1 MLSDIKREYIVT
13 VKEHSDLGN
22 FYDEMETSGSDGYC
36 PDREVECLARRNISR
51 NTHYKLSELDV
62 SKLKDHPNV
71 INIELAPNER
81 GLEETPLWGP
91 QSGDFQKNTTFSSGD
106 LNWGLKRV
114 VDGVQTANWGVDG
127 QMVLNDTIQTG
138 SSGKNVDLVIV
149 DSHVNHEH
157 PEFWI
162 NPLSNTG
169 SRMNQINW
177 FQYASAIGDSN
188 ASGKTYTYS
197 ATGYGNPGQSN
208 HGTHVAGTAG
218 GNTQGWA
225 RDANLYNIAFST
237 DLVNNRSGTSYSS
250 FAVYLFDYLRE
261 FHKQKSVNT
270 KTGRKNPTITN
281 HSWGYSQGSPD
292 LNSITNVNYRGANT
306 SVSGS
311 DAERKTIL
319 EANGVPCPF
328 NTTLYRVPVRV
339 SSVEADVQDA
349 INDGIIVVSSAGN
362 SYWMCD
368 LPTGSDFNNYY
379 QIGAST
385 YYHSKG
391 SSPGADANAICVGSV
406 GDVKDEYKS
415 DFSNIGPRVDI
426 WSPGS
431 NIISSVFDTTAST
444 EGYGTLVNDPR
455 DANFKLADIDGTS
468 MSGPQVAGYLA
479 CLAEQEPNMTQEDA
493 IQHIKDFAKADQVS
507 SDGSAA
513 GYGEAEWTTA
523 GTYSWTCPAGV
534 TQVSA
539 VCVGSGGGERSG
551 GGGGLGYKNNIP
563 VTAGQAYA
571 VQVGAASQTQHG
583 EASFFISASTV
594 QGEGGTKG
602 GGSYGEGGGYTGDG
616 GGNGGGG
623 ANYIHGDNG
632 GGGGAGGYSGNGG
645 NGGYHG
651 NTQGTDG
658 AGGGGGGG
666 GGFSDGLTQGCGG
679 GGVGIYGEGTSG
691 TGGNLQ
697 NGGNGGSG
705 GTTGGSSSSNN
716 GRKGG
721 EYGGGAGCW
730 SWNNAYQDTIGGGGA
745 VRIVWWSDPSTA
757 RTFPST
763 NVSKT
768 TLWSEN
774 YKDLA
779 NSNNRY
785 LYFEKK
791 RPDSAVVYP
800 HENWKNRNKNAE
812 NYTIGVTN
820 SGASAYVL
828 NGTDGSG
835 SISGNNVTV
844 QARVGDTLT
853 FNVSVAGHPFWIKT
867 ANTNGTGSGADGVT
881 NNGAES
887 GTVTWTPS
895 SPGTYY
901 YICQYHGGMV
911 GTITITDGG
920 LTYPRPRKVIT
931 KTQQFPDSY
940 QWNFSITANAGRY
953 VFAPS
958 YDRNGTVPTF
968 DVSQGG
974 RNTITAVQGDNIQFT
989 INAAGHP
996 FYISNRQGVGQPS
1009 PSEVPS
1015 GITNNGA
1022 DNAVVVWDTAG
1033 ITPGTYW
1040 YNCQYHSTM
1049 WGNIVITS

>member
-13 VKEHSDLGN
+13 VREHGDLGN

-91 QSGDFQKNTTFSSGD
+91 QTGDFQKNTTFSSGD

-127 QMVLNDTIQTG
+127 QMVINGTIQTG

-261 FHKQKSVNT
+261 FHKQKSVNS

-319 EANGVPCPF
+319 EANGVPCPY

-362 SYWMCD
+362 SFWMCD

-468 MSGPQVAGYLA
+468 MAGPQVAGYLA

-507 SDGSAA
+507 SDGSAE
-513 GYGEAEWTTA
+513 GYGEAEWITP

-534 TQVSA
+534 FVVSA
-539 VCVGSGGGERSG
+539 VCIGAGGGERSG
-551 GGGGLGYKNNIP
+551 GGGGLGYKNNIG
-563 VTAGQAYA
+563 VTPGQSYS
-571 VQVGAASQTQHG
+571 VQVGNNGQNENG

-594 QGEGGTKG
+594 QGQGGAKG
-602 GGSYGEGGGYTGDG
+602 GSNGEGGGYTGDG

-623 ANYIHGDNG
+623 AVFTHGDAG

-645 NGGYHG
+645 LGGVQNYNSGNGWDGSG
-651 NTQGTDG
+651 G
-658 AGGGGGGG
+658 AGGGG
-666 GGFSDGLTQGCGG
+666 SDGMYNGSFGSGGDG
-679 GGVGIYGEGTSG
+679 GGVGLYGEGNSG
-691 TGGNLQ
+691 TGGVSGVQSNGQ
-697 NGGNGGSG
+697 NGNPGFGGDGQS
-705 GTTGGSSSSNN
+705 
-716 GRKGG
+716 
-721 EYGGGAGCW
+721 YGGGGHG
-730 SWNNAYQDTIGGGGA
+730 SNQNNPGPGASGA
-745 VRIVWWSDPSTA
+745 VRIIW
-757 RTFPST
+757 
-763 NVSKT
+763 
-768 TLWSEN
+768 
-774 YKDLA
+774 
-779 NSNNRY
+779 
-785 LYFEKK
+785 
-791 RPDSAVVYP
+791 
-800 HENWKNRNKNAE
+800 
-812 NYTIGVTN
+812 
-820 SGASAYVL
+820 
-828 NGTDGSG
+828 GSG
-835 SISGNNVTV
+835 R
-844 QARVGDTLT
+844 A
-853 FNVSVAGHPFWIKT
+853 
-867 ANTNGTGSGADGVT
+867 
-881 NNGAES
+881 
-887 GTVTWTPS
+887 
-895 SPGTYY
+895 
-901 YICQYHGGMV
+901 
-911 GTITITDGG
+911 
-920 LTYPRPRKVIT
+920 
-931 KTQQFPDSY
+931 FPWY
-940 QWNFSITANAGRY
+940 AAKL
-953 VFAPS
+953 P
-958 YDRNGTVPTF
+958 
-968 DVSQGG
+968 
-974 RNTITAVQGDNIQFT
+974 VQGQQAYT
-989 INAAGHP
+989 
-996 FYISNRQGVGQPS
+996 
-1009 PSEVPS
+1009 
-1015 GITNNGA
+1015 
-1022 DNAVVVWDTAG
+1022 
-1033 ITPGTYW
+1033 TPGTYSW
-1040 YNCQYHSTM
+1040 TVPS
-1049 WGNIVITS
+1049 GVTSVSLRGWF

>member
-13 VKEHSDLGN
+13 VREHGDLGN

-36 PDREVECLARRNISR
+36 PDREVECLARRNVSR

-157 PEFWI
+157 PEFWV

-169 SRMNQINW
+169 SRMNQIDW
-177 FQYASAIGDSN
+177 FQYSANIGDSN
-188 ASGKTYTYS
+188 AAGKTYTYS

-261 FHKQKSVNT
+261 FHKWKGVNP

-292 LNSITNVNYRGANT
+292 LNSITNVVYRGTST
-306 SVSGS
+306 SVSGT
-311 DAERKTIL
+311 DAERKVIL
-319 EANGVPCPF
+319 EANGVPCPY

-339 SSVEADVQDA
+339 SSVGADVQDA

-415 DFSNIGPRVDI
+415 SFSNIGARVDI
-426 WSPGS
+426 FAPGS

-523 GTYSWTCPAGV
+523 GTYTWTCPAGV

-539 VCVGSGGGERSG
+539 VVIGAGGGDRNA
-551 GGGGLGYKNNIP
+551 GGGGLGWKNNIP
-563 VTAGQAYA
+563 VTAGQTYT
-571 VQVGAASQTQHG
+571 VEVGAGSANLSG
-583 EASFFISASTV
+583 GDSYFINSTTV
-594 QGEGGTKG
+594 NGEGGRNTANG
-602 GGSYGEGGGYTGDG
+602 GTGGTYVGDG
-616 GGNGGGG
+616 GGNGGSG
-623 ANYIHGDNG
+623 NTNDNG

-645 NGGYHG
+645 MGGYYG
-651 NTQGTDG
+651 NTQGADG
-658 AGGGGGGG
+658 TGGGGGGG
-666 GGFSDGLTQGCGG
+666 GGWSTGVAQGAGG
-679 GGVGIYGEGTSG
+679 GGVGIYGEGTNG
-691 TGGNLQ
+691 VGGNSQ
-697 NGGNGGSG
+697 AGGGGGSG
-705 GTTGGSSSSNN
+705 GTTPSVSASAPN
-716 GRKGG
+716 GRAGG
-721 EYGGGAGCW
+721 LYGGGAGTYT
-730 SWNNAYQDTIGGGGA
+730 AGGYQSCRGGGGA
-745 VRIVWWSDPSTA
+745 VRILWWSDPSTA

-763 NVSKT
+763 NVSKM
-768 TLWSEN
+768 TLWSQN

-791 RPDSAVVYP
+791 RPDSAIVYP
-800 HENWKNRNKNAE
+800 HENWKNRTKNAK

-835 SISGNNVTV
+835 NISGNNVSV

-853 FNVSVAGHPFWIKT
+853 FNVSVTGHPFWIKT
-867 ANTNGTGSGADGVT
+867 ANTTGTGSGADGVT
-881 NNGAES
+881 NNGIES

-931 KTQQFPDSY
+931 KTEQFPTSY
-940 QWNFSITANAGRY
+940 QWNFTIGHGGSGWY
-953 VFAPS
+953 HVEKG
-958 YDRNGTVPTF
+958 YDRNGTV
-968 DVSQGG
+968 QEA
-974 RNTITAVQGDNIQFT
+974 NNATITIKTGDVLQLT
-989 INAAGHP
+989 IIASGHP
-996 FYISNRQGVGQPS
+996 FYISNREGTGQPS

-1015 GITNNGA
+1015 GLTNNGTQ
-1022 DNAVVVWDTAG
+1022 NAVVVWDTAG
-1033 ITPGTYW
+1033 VTPGTYW
-1040 YNCQYHSTM
+1040 YNCQYHASM
-1049 WGNIVITS
+1049 RGNIVITS

>member
-13 VKEHSDLGN
+13 VREHGDLGN

-292 LNSITNVNYRGANT
+292 LNSITNVNYRGVNT

-415 DFSNIGPRVDI
+415 SFSNIGPRVDI
-426 WSPGS
+426 FAPGS

-507 SDGSAA
+507 SDGSAE
-513 GYGEAEWTTA
+513 GYGEAEWTTP

-534 TQVSA
+534 FVVSA
-539 VCVGSGGGERSG
+539 VCIGAGGGERSG
-551 GGGGLGYKNNIP
+551 GGGGLGYKNNIG
-563 VTAGQAYA
+563 VTPGQSYA
-571 VQVGAASQTQHG
+571 VQVGNNGQNAHG
-583 EASFFISASTV
+583 EASFFVDAATV
-594 QGEGGTKG
+594 QGQGGTKG
-602 GGSYGEGGGYTGDG
+602 GSNGEGGGYTGDG

-623 ANYIHGDNG
+623 ANYTHGDNG

-651 NTQGTDG
+651 SPQGSSG

-679 GGVGIYGEGTSG
+679 GGTGIYGEGTSG
-691 TGGNLQ
+691 AGGNGQ
-697 NGGNGGSG
+697 NGGDGGSG
-705 GTTGGSSSSNN
+705 GTTGGTSSSNN
-716 GRKGG
+716 GRRGG
-721 EYGGGAGCW
+721 EYGGGSGTW
-730 SWNNAYQDTIGGGGA
+730 SWNSAYQDTIGGGGA
-745 VRIVWWSDPSTA
+745 VRIVWWGSSPA

-768 TLWSEN
+768 TVWSEN

-791 RPDSAVVYP
+791 RPDSALVYP

-820 SGASAYVL
+820 SGASAYTL

-835 SISGNNVTV
+835 NISGNNASV

-867 ANTNGTGSGADGVT
+867 ANTTGTGSGADGVI

-895 SPGTYY
+895 STGTYY
-901 YICQYHGGMV
+901 YICQYHGSMV
-911 GTITITDGG
+911 GTITITDGS

-931 KTQQFPDSY
+931 KTEQFPDSY
-940 QWNFSITANAGRY
+940 QWNFTIGHGGAGWY
-953 VFAPS
+953 HVEEG
-958 YDRNGTVPTF
+958 YDRNGTV
-968 DVSQGG
+968 QEA
-974 RNTITAVQGDNIQFT
+974 NNATITIKTGDVLQLT
-989 INAAGHP
+989 IIASGHP
-996 FYISNRQGVGQPS
+996 FYISNRQGTGQPS

-1015 GITNNGA
+1015 GLTNNGTQ
-1022 DNAVVVWDTAG
+1022 NAVVVWDTAG
-1033 ITPGTYW
+1033 VTPGTYW
-1040 YNCQYHSTM
+1040 YNCQYHASM
-1049 WGNIVITS
+1049 HGNIVITS